1 MVSFREL
8 LLLVALMLTP
18 ILPPGLGL
26 LCIVLIGAL
35 WLRLLRSHRELFL
48 AAATLAA
55 AAIFF
60 SLDWSVAI
68 RNQDPERLETRI
80 EKSYLRLWEE
90 LDRAA
95 HSAVASLAPAP
106 VSPEDRLE
114 AFQSLADV
122 AERGSVGATLY
133 LLDPS
138 GVFVAWAGAGLLHE
152 LDPQTLPAGGRD
164 FAASFSAATLFSVEP
179 LPGQSEG
186 WRVVAGRSHS
196 IDQLPF
202 ELFGRGP
209 GDLRWELVAPGT
221 QVPTGFMAIEVP
233 DTPTLVLID
242 QNGEMARPPLA
253 TPLPWRYWAWLP
265 FGLFLLARAG
275 LRLRSNGW
283 PVVAYAR
290 PGLAALHGA
299 GVLALVLWGSFWLQN
314 TTIPRDLAAALVG
327 SPAVLIGRLAI
338 FAPTFA
344 LLLLIGR
351 RERASDDSPFLW
363 LGVGI
368 ALLGASA
375 FFPEKP
381 VAASGLV
388 VAGGLA
394 LGYWIWQADLRRR
407 GLGGAFTLAL
417 VALLAGATAWETA
430 YHSTLRRH
438 IGTTMLA

>member
-1 MVSFREL
+1 MVSFKEL

-18 ILPPGLGL
+18 TLPAGLGL

-35 WLRLLRSHRELFL
+35 WLRRLESHRELFL

-95 HSAVASLAPAP
+95 HSAVTSLAPAP
-106 VSPEDRLE
+106 VPPEGRLE

-209 GDLRWELVAPGT
+209 ENLRWELVEPGT
-221 QVPTGFMAIEVP
+221 QVPTGFMAIERCPTRRRWSSSTRTARWP
-233 DTPTLVLID
+233 DHRSPRHCPGAIGPGYRLGCFCWRAPASGCGRTAGRLSPMRVRAWRRCTEPGSWPLFSGVHS
-242 QNGEMARPPLA
+242 GYRTRPFHAILPL
-253 TPLPWRYWAWLP
+253 
-265 FGLFLLARAG
+265 LL
-275 LRLRSNGW
+275 SVHQPCSSDGW
-283 PVVAYAR
+283 PSLRR
-290 PGLAALHGA
+290 PLLCCCSSVG
-299 GVLALVLWGSFWLQN
+299 GSAPA
-314 TTIPRDLAAALVG
+314 TTVR
-327 SPAVLIGRLAI
+327 S
-338 FAPTFA
+338 
-344 LLLLIGR
+344 
-351 RERASDDSPFLW
+351 
-363 LGVGI
+363 
-368 ALLGASA
+368 
-375 FFPEKP
+375 
-381 VAASGLV
+381 SGL
-388 VAGGLA
+388 G
-394 LGYWIWQADLRRR
+394 
-407 GLGGAFTLAL
+407 
-417 VALLAGATAWETA
+417 
-430 YHSTLRRH
+430 
-438 IGTTMLA
+438 